1 MSFIHHNFLG
11 DLELE
16 KKETNGIRLYH
27 LPNGEWVPSITSV
40 TSFYNRQIF
49 VKWRQRVGLEEAN
62 RITKRATA
70 RGTDFH
76 QVCQDYLENKELN
89 WDDYQPLTKIMFI
102 HAKPYLDKINNIH
115 AIERTLYSQYYGLA
129 GRVDCI
135 AEYEGELAVIDFKTS
150 DKIKPE
156 EWIEN
161 YFVQE
166 MFYAAAYYEIT
177 EIPIKKLITL
187 MVTPSGEVK
196 VFDKRNKGDYI
207 KLLVRYIKEFA
218 HHSIK
223 SDREHGT

>member
-16 KKETNGIRLYH
+16 KKEQNGIRLYH
-27 LPNGEWVPSITSV
+27 LPDGQWVPSITSV

-49 VKWRQRVGLEEAN
+49 VKWRERVGLEEAN

-89 WDDYQPLTKIMFI
+89 WNDYQPLTKFMFY
-102 HAKPYLDKINNIH
+102 HLKPELDKINNIH

-166 MFYAAAYYEIT
+166 MFYAAAYYELT
-177 EIPIKKLITL
+177 EKPIKKLITL
-187 MVTPSGEVK
+187 MVTPGGEVK

-207 KLLVRYIKEFA
+207 KLLVRYIKEFV
-218 HHSIK
+218 HHNTG
-223 SDREHGT
+223 SDGK

>member
-1 MSFIHHNFLG
+1 MSFIHCNYLG
-11 DLELE
+11 ELELE
-16 KKETNGIRLYH
+16 KKETNGIRLYN
-27 LPNGEWVPSITSV
+27 LPNGDWVPSITSV

-49 VKWRQRVGLEEAN
+49 VKWRERVGLEEAN

-89 WDDYQPLTKIMFI
+89 WDDYQPLTKFMFYHI
-102 HAKPYLDKINNIH
+102 KPELDKINNIH
-115 AIERTLYSQYYGLA
+115 AIERTLYSEYYGLA

-166 MFYAAAYYEIT
+166 MFYAAAYYELT

-207 KLLVRYIKEFA
+207 KLLVRYIKEFV
-218 HHSIK
+218 HHNTG
-223 SDREHGT
+223 SDGE

>member
-1 MSFIHHNFLG
+1 MSFIHCNFLG

-16 KKETNGIRLYH
+16 KKEQNGIRLYN
-27 LPNGEWVPSITSV
+27 LPSGDWVPSITSV

-49 VKWRQRVGLEEAN
+49 VDWRKRVGLEEAN
-62 RITKRATA
+62 RITRQATS

-76 QVCQDYLENKELN
+76 QVCQDYLENKELV
-89 WDDYQPLTKIMFI
+89 WDNYQPLTKFMFYHI
-102 HAKPYLDKINNIH
+102 KPELDKINNIH
-115 AIERTLYSQYYGLA
+115 AIERTLYSEYLGLA

-150 DKIKPE
+150 TKIKPE

-166 MFYAAAYYEIT
+166 MFYAAAYYELT

-207 KLLVRYIKEFA
+207 KLLVRYIKEFV
-218 HHSIK
+218 HHNTG
-223 SDREHGT
+223 SDGE

>member
-1 MSFIHHNFLG
+1 MTFNHCNFLG

-16 KKETNGIRLYH
+16 KKETNGIRLYN
-27 LPNGEWVPSITSV
+27 LPDGQWVPSITSV

-49 VKWRQRVGLEEAN
+49 AKWRERIGLEEAN
-62 RITKRATA
+62 RITKKATA

-89 WDDYQPLTKIMFI
+89 WDDYQLLTKHMFY

-115 AIERTLYSQYYGLA
+115 AIERTLYSEYLGLA

-150 DKIKPE
+150 EKIKPE

-166 MFYAAAYYEIT
+166 TFYAAAYYELT

-207 KLLVRYIKEFA
+207 KLLVRYIKEFV
-218 HHSIK
+218 HHNIR
-223 SDREHGT
+223 SDGE

>member
-16 KKETNGIRLYH
+16 KKEQNGIRLYH
-27 LPNGEWVPSITSV
+27 LPDGQWVPSITSV

-49 VKWRQRVGLEEAN
+49 VKWRERVGLEEAN

-89 WDDYQPLTKIMFI
+89 WNDYQPLTKFMFY
-102 HAKPYLDKINNIH
+102 HLKPELDKINNIH

-166 MFYAAAYYEIT
+166 MFYAAAYYELT
-177 EIPIKKLITL
+177 EKPIKKLITL
-187 MVTPSGEVK
+187 MVTPGGEVK

-207 KLLVRYIKEFA
+207 KLLVRYIKEFV
-218 HHSIK
+218 HHNTG
-223 SDREHGT
+223 SDGE